1 MLAWPSGTIGIIPG
15 VSGAGVGAA
24 GVCGVV
30 VVAGG
35 VSGGVSVVCDNA
47 TPAKQMSTSAELLNS
62 SKRLL
67 RIDITRPHS

>member
-1 MLAWPSGTIGIIPG
+1 MGA
-15 VSGAGVGAA
+15 SGAGVGVA

-35 VSGGVSVVCDNA
+35 VSGGGVSGVCDDA
-47 TPAKQMSTSAELLNS
+47 TPAKQSSTSAELLNS

>member
-1 MLAWPSGTIGIIPG
+1 M
-15 VSGAGVGAA
+15 VEVG

-35 VSGGVSVVCDNA
+35 VSGVVVAGGVSGVVSGVCDDA
-47 TPAKQMSTSAELLNS
+47 IPAKPSSTSAELLNS

>member
-1 MLAWPSGTIGIIPG
+1 
-15 VSGAGVGAA
+15 VVG

-35 VSGGVSVVCDNA
+35 VSGGVSVVCDDA
-47 TPAKQMSTSAELLNS
+47 IPAKQSSTSAELLKS

-67 RIDITRPHS
+67 RIDIARPHS

>member
-1 MLAWPSGTIGIIPG
+1 MG
-15 VSGAGVGAA
+15 VSGAGVVVG

-35 VSGGVSVVCDNA
+35 VSGGVSVVCDDA
-47 TPAKQMSTSAELLNS
+47 IPAKQSSTSAELLKS

-67 RIDITRPHS
+67 RIDIARPHS